1 MILNNLKPRPPSG
14 AFLRAIFAATP
25 SIIRFYASHV
35 LFTMKRKR
43 SKRPGYDRPFDSNK
57 IALLLLALLVLTV
70 LTMKYFKL

>member
-1 MILNNLKPRPPSG
+1 MSSNST
-14 AFLRAIFAATP
+14 LR
-25 SIIRFYASHV
+25 
-35 LFTMKRKR
+35 KRKR